1 MGPSHSSQV
10 SAESACDRVSGCF
23 CGQERTSMGNRER
36 GVGLSA
42 VSERSGSRAREARAN
57 HSAVPRFTAW
67 RKNRKRL
74 NERGRRRRRQ
84 QQQQWPRSR
93 DCETPVGE
101 RRSEGY
107 AARAAQRLV
116 SRPCPAGPQL
126 EPAGAARRRGGPS
139 SVGQHGRRQ
148 AQRTTRGRLSCVP
161 HPGVPDCRLARCASS
176 V

>member
-42 VSERSGSRAREARAN
+42 VGAERRRAREARAN
-57 HSAVPRFTAW
+57 HSAVPRFTAG
-67 RKNRKRL
+67 RKSQRL

-84 QQQQWPRSR
+84 QQQQRPRSR

-161 HPGVPDCRLARCASS
+161 HPGVPHCRLARCASS